1 MRVVGSIEI
10 NRPAAEVFAYVSDQ
24 LNGPE
29 WQQGLHEVHRTTGDA
44 IGVGTRHTFQRQVGR
59 RRVSGENVYIE
70 FEPSRRV
77 LFTFKS
83 SDGLTGE
90 GWYEATPLA
99 PDRTRLDSGVE
110 IRLRGLIRLASP
122 LIERSIREED
132 RQDTEL
138 LKGILEKA
146 DTKSRGV
153 HR

>member
-1 MRVVGSIEI
+1 MKVVGSIDI

-29 WQQGLHEVHRTTGDA
+29 WQEGLEEVHRTTEDA
-44 IGVGTRHTFQRQVGR
+44 IGVGTRHTFQRRVGR
-59 RRVSGENVYIE
+59 RQVSGENVYIE
-70 FEPSRRV
+70 FEPTRRV
-77 LFTFKS
+77 LFTFTS

-90 GWYEATPLA
+90 GWYEVTPLA

-132 RQDTEL
+132 RQDTER
-138 LKGILEKA
+138 LKEILETTNTKA
-146 DTKSRGV
+146 RETFR
-153 HR
+153 